1 MPATPTVGN
10 HLDVAVTTNIA
21 TATIDI
27 TTATTGNWVYLFV
40 TIVGAVSVAP
50 SCTGWT
56 TVTTDS
62 PNLRIFRRKKV
73 GGDTTFT
80 VNWTG
85 ASNAML
91 SWVEWT
97 NLDPTTPD
105 ESAAS
110 TDQSGTSRT
119 AVPTPSASPTS
130 TGRYAVGYFS
140 TRASVV
146 GNKNITWTPDAALTE
161 ILDANGSAGSVN
173 SWVGHEVAWSVTP
186 VTNASHTY
194 TGTHNLAETR
204 DFSAILY
211 LIPAPS
217 NNSQAGF
224 FAAYLKTGA
233 SDVHIDYFDRFL
245 RQYDEVSQRLD
256 QNELHC
262 HGIDARVWSA
272 GS

>member
-1 MPATPTVGN
+1 MPSTPVVGN
-10 HLDVAVTTNIA
+10 HADVAVTTNVA

-91 SWVEWT
+91 SWVEWSG
-97 NLDPTTPD
+97 LDPTTPD
-105 ESAAS
+105 EAAAS
-110 TDQSGTSRT
+110 TDFSGTTRT

-130 TGRYAVGYFS
+130 TGRYAVGYFA
-140 TRASVV
+140 TRATVS
-146 GNKNITWTPDAALTE
+146 GDKNITWTSDAALTE
-161 ILDANGSAGSVN
+161 IVDANGSAGAVS
-173 SWVGHEVAWSVTP
+173 SWVGHEIAWSVTP

-194 TGTHNLAETR
+194 TATHNITETR
-204 DFSAILY
+204 DFSAILF
-211 LIPAPS
+211 LIPDPAGGAA
-217 NNSQAGF
+217 NQAGF
-224 FAAYLKTGA
+224 FASY
-233 SDVHIDYFDRFL
+233 
-245 RQYDEVSQRLD
+245 
-256 QNELHC
+256 
-262 HGIDARVWSA
+262 
-272 GS
+272 

>member
-1 MPATPTVGN
+1 MAATITVDQ
-10 HLDVAVTTNIA
+10 HADVAVTTNIA

-27 TTATTGNWVYLFV
+27 TTAAVGTWVYLFITV
-40 TIVGAVSVAP
+40 VGAISVAP
-50 SCTGWT
+50 TATGWT

-62 PNLRIFRRKKV
+62 PNLRILRRKKV

-91 SWVEWT
+91 SWVSF
-97 NLDPTTPD
+97 NNCDPTTPD
-105 ESAAS
+105 ESAAA

-119 AVPTPSASPTS
+119 AVPTPSASPTAA
-130 TGRYAVGYFS
+130 GRYAVGYFS
-140 TRASVV
+140 TRASVS

-194 TGTHNLAETR
+194 TGTHNIAETR

-217 NNSQAGF
+217 TSFGAGF
-224 FAAYLKTGA
+224 F
-233 SDVHIDYFDRFL
+233 D
-245 RQYDEVSQRLD
+245 
-256 QNELHC
+256 
-262 HGIDARVWSA
+262 GI
-272 GS
+272 